1 MSLKQSVVIVDDNP
15 ADIELTKIAFEHHQE
30 SYKFFYF
37 TDGLVFLKQ
46 LETNQTAYDLILLD
60 LNLPGITGF
69 EILERIRKID
79 LHSTTPTI
87 IFSTSSST
95 RDILMA
101 YELGANA
108 FITKPMD
115 FETFEATLNAIIQF
129 WNPKKQHP
137 ISLTNP

>member
-1 MSLKQSVVIVDDNP
+1 MSPKKTVVIVDDNP
-15 ADIELTKIAFEHHQE
+15 ADIELTKIAFEHHRQHYE
-30 SYKFFYF
+30 FQFY
-37 TDGLVFLKQ
+37 TDGLAFLNQ
-46 LETNQTAYDLILLD
+46 LDDEDISFDLILLD

-69 EILERIRKID
+69 EILNRVRNIV
-79 LHSTTPTI
+79 HQSSTPTI

-115 FETFEATLNAIIQF
+115 FEAFEATLNAIIQF
-129 WNPKKQHP
+129 WCPRKQQP
-137 ISLTNP
+137 VF